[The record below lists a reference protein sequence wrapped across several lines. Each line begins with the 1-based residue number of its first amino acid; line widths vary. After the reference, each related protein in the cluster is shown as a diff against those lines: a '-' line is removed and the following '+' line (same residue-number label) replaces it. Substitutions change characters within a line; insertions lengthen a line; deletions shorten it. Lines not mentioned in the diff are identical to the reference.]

1 MEMNF
6 EIDPDDGPH
15 AGAQLSDADVEYL
28 HAVIALEMAIR
39 MEREEYVRHFHGVA
53 AARGSQEDMIEALR
67 GDRDRM
73 RFIAAVEA
81 DLEALLTT
89 SETAAAD
96 DDGQRRHR

>member
-28 HAVIALEMAIR
+28 HGVIALEMAIR
-39 MEREEYVRHFHGVA
+39 MERESYVRHFHGVA
-53 AARGSQEDMIEALR
+53 AARGSQEDMIVALR

-73 RFIAAVEA
+73 SFIAEVEA
-81 DLEALLTT
+81 DLEALLMT
-89 SETAAAD
+89 SETVAAD
-96 DDGQRRHR
+96 DDGQGRHR